1 MIDEITLVDPE
12 EVRNTKSP
20 ELQIDDSEN
29 ETDDAGIPGVGF
41 DGVDPEISIAFYGK
55 DDLNGSS
62 GIDQDEYSQIGTM
75 ELEL

>member
-29 ETDDAGIPGVGF
+29 ETDDAGIPGVR
-41 DGVDPEISIAFYGK
+41 
-55 DDLNGSS
+55 L
-62 GIDQDEYSQIGTM
+62 
-75 ELEL
+75 